1 MTVSTKANPE
11 MITDTEL
18 RRLRPQEKAYK
29 VTDRDGMYVMVT
41 TAGTKSFRYDY
52 RLNGRRETLTIGKY
66 DNTAGAKHP
75 RNPEQLEFG
84 MTVSLAEA
92 RSLLTVARRYVER
105 GQSPAK
111 TKAVTKLEAANAL
124 TFGSWA
130 ERYFEDKADPENGA
144 RLADSTLAMRR
155 SVYNRYLASTFG
167 KLKLDEITPALL
179 MQLCEKIKKN
189 GAPAPAVQVREI
201 VLLVYRF
208 ALSKDKNLQVKNPAI
223 EIRPSDIASFKP
235 RDRAL
240 TPSEIKIFFASLEKI
255 GTTPTLRLA
264 IKFLLLTMVRKGEF
278 LNATWDEVD
287 FENATWIIPK
297 ERMKASRAHIVYL
310 SNQTLDI
317 LVSFKACFS
326 ASKYLHPGRY
336 DSNNPLSNATL
347 NRVIDAAVKKA
358 KDDGFDLES
367 FTVHDLRRTAS
378 SLLNEYGFNR
388 DWIEKCLA
396 HEENSVRSIYNKA
409 EYSFQ
414 RKVMLQAWADMVN
427 CFIDSRDPWLVVKNA
442 KVNLL
447 NIVESI

>member
-1 MTVSTKANPE
+1 

-52 RLNGRRETLTIGKY
+52 RLNDRRETLTIGKY
-66 DNTAGAKHP
+66 DGAAGAKHP
-75 RNPEQLEFG
+75 RSPEQLEFG

-111 TKAVTKLEAANAL
+111 TKAVIKLEAANAL

-130 ERYFEDKADPENGA
+130 ERYFEDKADPNNGA
-144 RLADSTLAMRR
+144 KLADSTLAMRR
-155 SVYNRYLASTFG
+155 SVYTRYLVPAFG

-208 ALSKDKNLQVKNPAI
+208 ALSKDKNLQLKNPAAD
-223 EIRPSDIASFKP
+223 IRPSDIASFKP

-240 TPSEIKIFFASLEKI
+240 SPSEIKIFFESLEKI

-287 FENATWIIPK
+287 FENGTWTIPK
-297 ERMKASRAHIVYL
+297 ERMKASRPHVVYL
-310 SNQTLDI
+310 SSQALDI
-317 LVSFKACFS
+317 LVSYKACFS

-336 DSNNPLSNATL
+336 DSNLPLSNATL
-347 NRVIDAAVKKA
+347 NRVIDAAVRKA
-358 KDDGFDLES
+358 QDDGFELDD

-409 EYSFQ
+409 EYSSQ
-414 RKVMLQAWADMVN
+414 RKVMLQAWADILNCCVN
-427 CFIDSRDPWLVVKNA
+427 SGDAGQVVKNA
-442 KVNLL
+442 KINLL
-447 NIVESI
+447 NIVEVF